1 MTDRIW
7 NGTVV
12 RERRTAWHTENKREP
27 MKGVVISQTA
37 SPDLVVVRWEGGYA
51 GEWEERIHFL
61 EVLDE
66 QPVQDGTRA
75 YS

>member
-1 MTDRIW
+1 MSERIW

-12 RERRTAWHTENKREP
+12 RERERAWHTENNRAP
-27 MKGVVISQTA
+27 LKGVVISQTQR
-37 SPDLVVVRWEGGYA
+37 PEVVVVRWEGGTG
-51 GEWEERIHFL
+51 GEWEERVTDL

-66 QPVQDGTRA
+66 QPVIDGTRA